1 MAIIAGEKMRSYLI
15 GEAAKAS
22 GLSART
28 IRYYEQIGLIPG
40 APRAAGNGA
49 VAAGTRVYS
58 QDDVGRLRFVKR
70 AREIELGL
78 KDVRSLVSA
87 AGVSGCPSTHSAYRE
102 ILRSHLRGLDSR
114 INHLLALRSSV
125 HSMLGEGRGAPAAC
139 CGWGVCE
146 CLGSTPAGRRPARTA
161 AVQA

>member
-1 MAIIAGEKMRSYLI
+1 MRSYTI
-15 GEAAKAS
+15 GQAAKAS

-40 APRAAGNGA
+40 APRRAGNGA
-49 VAAGTRVYS
+49 AVAGTRVYAE
-58 QDDVGRLRFVKR
+58 DDVGRLRFVKR
-70 AREIELGL
+70 AREVELGL
-78 KDVRSLVSA
+78 KDVRSLVSVA
-87 AGVSGCPSTHSAYRE
+87 DGGGCPSTHSVYRE

-125 HSMLGEGRGAPAAC
+125 HSMLGEGRGAPAVC
-139 CGWGVCE
+139 CGWGACE
-146 CLGSTPAGRRPARTA
+146 CLGSTPAGRRRARTA

>member
-1 MAIIAGEKMRSYLI
+1 MKSYSI

-40 APRAAGNGA
+40 VTRMAVNGA
-49 VAAGTRVYS
+49 SIMGRRVYS
-58 QDDVGRLRFVKR
+58 EDDVGRLRFVKR
-70 AREIELGL
+70 AREVELSL
-78 KDVRSLVSA
+78 KDVRSLVSVA
-87 AGVSGCPSTHSAYRE
+87 DGKACPSAHSVYRE
-102 ILRSHLRGLDSR
+102 ILRRHLRGLDAR

-125 HSMLGEGRGAPAAC
+125 HSRLGESRGAPAAC

-146 CLGSTPAGRRPARTA
+146 CLGSTPAGRRPVRTA
-161 AVQA
+161 AVRA